1 MRAKIKSKNRGF
13 FHATPEGDWR
23 DSRDVFIHNSSCSF
37 FVGAA
42 EVGDIVEIGEVT
54 EGPKGLRGHNVNWIE
69 RTV

>member
-1 MRAKIKSKNRGF
+1 MRARIKSINRGF
-13 FHATPEGDWR
+13 FHATPENWT
-23 DSRDVFIHNSSCSF
+23 DSRDVFVHVSACSF
-37 FVGAA
+37 FVGGA